1 MFINNNPFL
10 YISLFQIILHK
21 LLCFMKHFLY
31 CIYHINFLLSL
42 FVLSTNSVFTFQRI
56 QKNKTK
62 HLLTMT
68 DCYREVFTGNVIV
81 NYDMVH
87 TMKHTITNTVIYL

>member
-1 MFINNNPFL
+1 
-10 YISLFQIILHK
+10 
-21 LLCFMKHFLY
+21 MKHFLY
-31 CIYHINFLLSL
+31 CIYHINFLLPL
-42 FVLSTNSVFTFQRI
+42 FVFTVQRI